1 MLYFLIFLKPS
12 RYLVDHA
19 VTKKGKAHEMGGQK
33 GRA

>member
-1 MLYFLIFLKPS
+1 
-12 RYLVDHA
+12 LVDHA